1 MRTLFLVITIL
12 AASNLWGQYYGQFRY
27 VPAAG
32 GDPTT
37 VCAFVAS
44 GVNDAE
50 EFVETGECVNNS
62 SDLELGFD
70 SGDRQWIGVRFTGM
84 NIPAGATITEAKIQ
98 WQVDNTSKVDPCSV
112 DFYAEVGV
120 NPADFTSEA
129 DNCITSRSRTSA
141 KVTWTLTGGTWTPVG
156 SRGPD
161 QLSVNFADC
170 IQEVVNHPSYQSN
183 WAICVLVEGIQ
194 GEREA
199 ESREGSTTA
208 VELCVTYLQ

>member
-1 MRTLFLVITIL
+1 MRALFLAIAIL

-27 VPAAG
+27 VPAAAS
-32 GDPTT
+32 DPTT

-44 GVNDAE
+44 DVNDAE
-50 EFVETGECVNNS
+50 ELVSDNSCSNSS

-98 WQVDNTSKVDPCSV
+98 WEVDNTSKVDPCSV
-112 DFYAEVGV
+112 DFYAQVGT

-129 DNCITSRSRTSA
+129 DNCITGRSRTST

-156 SRGPD
+156 NQGPD
-161 QLSVNFADC
+161 QLSVNFASV
-170 IQEVVNHPSYQSN
+170 IQEVVNHPSYQST

-199 ESREGSTTA
+199 ESYEGSTTA
-208 VELCVTYLQ
+208 VELCVTYE